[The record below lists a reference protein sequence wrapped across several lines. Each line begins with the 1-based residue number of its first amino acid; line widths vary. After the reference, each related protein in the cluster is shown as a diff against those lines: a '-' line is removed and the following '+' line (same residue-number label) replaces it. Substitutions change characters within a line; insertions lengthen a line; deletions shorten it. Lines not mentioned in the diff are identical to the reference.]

1 MQSVLD
7 DRGINEVLCSNCAEN
22 GQVWIK
28 SFIQGRMNTIEYV
41 LVISILNSF

>member
-7 DRGINEVLCSNCAEN
+7 DRGENEVLFSNCAKN

-28 SFIQGRMNTIEYV
+28 SFFQGLMNIIEYV